1 MAFLVYW
8 LLDSNDIWHWDAPY
22 DFIVTVFRL
31 LSLVLFFL
39 TSTMISGLSSAFG
52 GGILP
57 NDLVVGLYN
66 TLVLKMWYIQP
77 YGVAGPMTNLE
88 QVWTSFGANF
98 VSVLN
103 ALWNNTFLF
112 LYFLF
117 AGIGIALFLQ
127 ALVKMNHKYVGG
139 AFLSIQ
145 AIVMLASFKLLSV
158 PNFDPFPAD
167 FLVFLGQ
174 WAQILA
180 IVSFAYLEVSY
191 QMIYSHSVGKPVED
205 REETLKK
212 QLLALR
218 QATRK
223 QDAIER
229 GDKVSSS
236 GLGRSTSA
244 TAFSFLREAIERKVV
259 GNQDALENLDAV
271 SDVRRLQIYVDD
283 LLQTDSKA
291 RDELTAKAAA
301 PSSGYVIG
309 STITGSAIRFLS
321 VIAIAFI
328 MMSPAVVTTFLRL
341 PIGVWGS
348 MEILQPEMML
358 LLFLPVVLLFP
369 FAAMVITWF
378 SKRAEV
384 EKESLTDEEKEIEK
398 ARKKDLARRRK
409 EAAKA
414 RKARE
419 KSQRKRA
426 SSDVEV
432 DEWDKALEDTYR
444 KY

>member
-1 MAFLVYW
+1 MAYLVYFM
-8 LLDSNDIWHWDAPY
+8 LDSNDIWHWNAPY

-31 LSLVLFFL
+31 LSLLLFFL
-39 TSTMISGLSSAFG
+39 TSTMISGLSSAFA

-57 NDLVVGLYN
+57 NDLIVGLYN
-66 TLVLKMWYIQP
+66 TLVLRMWYVQP
-77 YGVAGPMTNLE
+77 YGVSGPMANLRE
-88 QVWTSFGANF
+88 VWTSFGSNLT
-98 VSVLN
+98 SVLG

-127 ALVKMNHKYVGG
+127 SLFRMDHKYVGG

-145 AIVMLASFKLLSV
+145 AIVILAAFKVLIV
-158 PNFDPFPAD
+158 PDLNPFPTD
-167 FLVFLGQ
+167 FVVFLSQ
-174 WAQILA
+174 MAQLLA
-180 IVSFAYLEVSY
+180 LVSFAYLEVSY
-191 QMIYSHSVGKPVED
+191 QMIYSYSVGKPVED

-229 GDKVSSS
+229 GDKVSST
-236 GLGRSTSA
+236 GIGRSTSA

-259 GNQDALENLDAV
+259 GTKDALENLDAV

-283 LLQTDSKA
+283 LLQSDPKA

-301 PSSGYVIG
+301 PSSSYVIG
-309 STITGSAIRFLS
+309 STIIGSIIRFLS
-321 VIAIAFI
+321 VIVIAFLL
-328 MMSPAVVTTFLRL
+328 MSPTMVTTFLDL
-341 PIGVWGS
+341 PIGIWNS
-348 MEILQPEMML
+348 MEILQPEMIM

-369 FAAMVITWF
+369 FVAMVITWF

-384 EKESLTDEEKEIEK
+384 EKESLSKEEKESEK
-398 ARKKDLARRRK
+398 KRKKDLARKRK
-409 EAAKA
+409 EAAEA

-419 KSQRKRA
+419 KSRRKRLSKESEA
-426 SSDVEV
+426 
-432 DEWDKALEDTYR
+432 DEWDKALEETY
-444 KY
+444 KK